1 MIKIIHVLYNNY
13 YTYYKIVNFFIVNSN
28 FELKE
33 MLLHK
38 SLHIYFIFFFYTPL
52 FKLHDKC
59 LLIVYTYFVYE
70 KNCFGYMYTH
80 VSIILYLK
88 FCEYLIKLF
97 LLLYAP
103 YRENKYYKFRG
114 KKSTYMWIIKYL

>member
-59 LLIVYTYFVYE
+59 VYF
-70 KNCFGYMYTH
+70 YT
-80 VSIILYLK
+80 
-88 FCEYLIKLF
+88 
-97 LLLYAP
+97 
-103 YRENKYYKFRG
+103 
-114 KKSTYMWIIKYL
+114 